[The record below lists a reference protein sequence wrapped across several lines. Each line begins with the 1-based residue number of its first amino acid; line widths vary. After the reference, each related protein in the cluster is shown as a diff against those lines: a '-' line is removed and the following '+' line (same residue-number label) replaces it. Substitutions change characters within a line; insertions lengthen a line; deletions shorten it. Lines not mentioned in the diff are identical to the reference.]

1 MKKAYDRIRVDQ
13 WFLAVVGVVLL
24 VLSLAGAAFAAR
36 AAVASTLSYKSQFG
50 ADRDDVEKV
59 LDNCRMAYA
68 LYPHNYYFSIYAAE
82 MAYYR
87 APEAQG
93 KVRAYRLRQASLWC
107 DRGLQQ
113 NPYKSQ
119 LRRLKTRFLWE
130 ESPMKAIEYWREY
143 TEWQF
148 WEPYN
153 HATLAEMLAR
163 AGEFEEAE
171 KSLAWV
177 KVDPAAYEET
187 RRVVKREK
195 DAWEAAVKGESKE
208 WGE

>member
-1 MKKAYDRIRVDQ
+1 MKAYDRIRVDQ
-13 WFLAVVGVVLL
+13 WFLTVIGVVLL
-24 VLSLAGAAFAAR
+24 VLALAGAVFAAK
-36 AAVASTLSYKSQFG
+36 AAVASRLSFQSQFG
-50 ADRDDVEKV
+50 SERDDVEKV
-59 LDNCRMAYA
+59 LDNCRRAYA

-93 KVRAYRLRQASLWC
+93 SVRSSRLRQANLWC

-130 ESPMKAIEYWREY
+130 DSPAKAIEYWRDY
-143 TEWQF
+143 TDWHF
-148 WEPYN
+148 WEPHN
-153 HATLAEMLAR
+153 HATLAELQAR

-177 KVDPAAYEET
+177 KVDPAAHEAA
-187 RRVVKREK
+187 RRVVQREK
-195 DAWEAAVKGESKE
+195 DAWDVAVKGGAEE